1 MIEQHNG
8 KIVGV
13 NGSLLN
19 FMTGKG
25 PVITYVDPIPGAR
38 YFTNFSL
45 TGTESKSGLYTV
57 YDHPLICKLP
67 NALYN
72 DTFAI
77 IYGTSINRSKKIDGR
92 YCLVNYCT
100 DNRNSRPGALITTY
114 NLSDKYSLTS
124 NGTISVKI
132 IPITTGNM
140 YMNPVMFDI
149 DYAPAGAHDFFF
161 KFSSNKYLDI
171 MVRREIGGS
180 FTTFNGAIAYSWDNI
195 DRSQNYQKFHIERD
209 VTKPVRVSLFWNN
222 NTHCYIYLDDVKVL
236 SFEYTE
242 HGSHGVT
249 WTYLQKIA
257 IGAENYDTDYETAKY
272 YTNVAI
278 REFLF
283 HSIDFSNGGT
293 QSPNFPP
300 IIGA

>member
-45 TGTESKSGLYTV
+45 TGTASTSGLYT
-57 YDHPLICKLP
+57 DNPLICKLP

-72 DTFAI
+72 DMFVRS
-77 IYGTSINRSKKIDGR
+77 YGFSTNQSKKIDGR
-92 YCLVNYCT
+92 YCLVNKCT
-100 DNRNSRPGALITTY
+100 NNKSSRPGALITTY
-114 NLSDKYSLTS
+114 DLTDKYSLTT

-140 YMNPVMFDI
+140 YMNSVMFNI
-149 DYAPAGAHDFFF
+149 ENAPSMSYDFFF
-161 KFSSNKYLDI
+161 KFSSNKYFDI
-171 MVRREIGGS
+171 MVRSAIAGS
-180 FTTFNGAIAYSWDNI
+180 FTTFNGAIAYSQDDLDHN
-195 DRSQNYQKFHIERD
+195 QHYQKFHIERD

-222 NTHCYIYLDDVKVL
+222 KTHCYIYLDDVKVL
-236 SFEYTE
+236 SFEYSA
-242 HGSHGVT
+242 HSSHGVT
-249 WTYLQKIA
+249 WSYLRKIA
-257 IGAENYDTDYETAKY
+257 IGAENYDTADYQTATY
-272 YTNVAI
+272 YSNVAI